1 MLSARTNFFS
11 HSMKFGSTSE
21 MDAKHWSAL
30 IAKLSQKQVSHHYQD
45 FLVVGPSVFFA
56 EECVVLVTA
65 QKAL

>member
-1 MLSARTNFFS
+1 VGEDSFKTHVLAQGGVKGLRQLTI
-11 HSMKFGSTSE
+11 
-21 MDAKHWSAL
+21 AAAL

-56 EECVVLVTA
+56 EECVFLDTA